1 MRHPLRKLALIPVA
15 LASLIGGAMPVP
27 VMAESGIDDFFYDL
41 FGCGSFG
48 VSYPECK
55 MTAVR
60 VDGTSSRHT
69 FSFDQVCSGVHEAHV
84 DAAYD
89 PGTGR
94 AQESIKALSGGWS
107 YRSQWNCA
115 SDPWI
120 APDSVACT
128 NGKMSTKGTPGSF
141 DPAAITYP
149 TSAGSLSAKSRHVL
163 AAQLQN
169 ALNANPPARPQPPSP
184 PAPDVATGLDLTV
197 IRIDGPDAL
206 QAGMTGTFSFII
218 GNIGDAAASVEVA
231 VLFTGALDQSGQ
243 VYADSGVNCVVDA
256 SKGKVNATVARS
268 GGQLDP
274 KRSATITVQASGR
287 AAGTGSVIA
296 YINNS
301 RTLAESDYGN
311 DLGRRDIAVN

>member
-1 MRHPLRKLALIPVA
+1 LRKLALIAVA
-15 LASLIGGAMPVP
+15 LVSLIGGAMPVP
-27 VMAESGIDDFFYDL
+27 VMAESGIGDFFCDL

-60 VDGTSSRHT
+60 VDGTASRHR
-69 FSFDQVCSGVHEAHV
+69 FSFDQICSGVHEAHV

-89 PGTGR
+89 LVTGR
-94 AQESIKALSGGWS
+94 AQESIKALSGAWS

-120 APDSVACT
+120 APDSVART
-128 NGKMSTKGTPGSF
+128 NGKMSTKGNPGSF
-141 DPAAITYP
+141 NPSSITYP

-169 ALNANPPARPQPPSP
+169 ALNANPPAPPPSP
-184 PAPDVATGLDLTV
+184 PAPDVATGPDLTV

-206 QAGMTGTFSFII
+206 QAGLTGTFSFIV
-218 GNIGDAAASVEVA
+218 GNIGDTAASVEVNLHFA
-231 VLFTGALDQSGQ
+231 GALEQSGQ
-243 VYADSGVNCVVDA
+243 VYADSGLNCVTGA
-256 SKGKVNATVARS
+256 GNGKVNATVACS
-268 GGQLDP
+268 GGQLEP
-274 KRSATITVQASGR
+274 KRSATITVQAIGR

-296 YINNS
+296 SINNS
-301 RTLAESDYGN
+301 RTLAESNYGN
-311 DLGRRDIAVN
+311 DLGRRDVTVH